1 MEGGSCDWAIGAWVK
16 SGVSG
21 LVRDDATRRGRELEL
36 PGRWE
41 PYCGMAVGRACH
53 FLRGPSNGRW
63 GGRRDSGKGFG
74 FGRLDPLGCRCAR
87 PGSGRRRWMAGRTP
101 LLAILR
107 AVLLALLASRP
118 LTVAVDMK
126 PICRLSVIWAS
137 MDKLLALR
145 GWEE

>member
-1 MEGGSCDWAIGAWVK
+1 
-16 SGVSG
+16 
-21 LVRDDATRRGRELEL
+21 
-36 PGRWE
+36 
-41 PYCGMAVGRACH
+41 
-53 FLRGPSNGRW
+53 
-63 GGRRDSGKGFG
+63 
-74 FGRLDPLGCRCAR
+74 
-87 PGSGRRRWMAGRTP
+87 MAGRTP